1 MPRVCASFG
10 GQDDFLRSV
19 LLRGGEGGRRERMRR
34 SLLHLLLSLVYR
46 GLEACLATTSATIR
60 ATAEATF
67 PRPSQPSA
75 RCTSTR
81 RETARATRSR
91 HPMRNWWTPLS
102 PPAATHPQAPMPT
115 STTPTTLPWVASPT
129 PLATPARSAL
139 WRAMGL
145 PCPLL
150 SGYRRQLGSSALRG
164 KQGVRPGHEASLAL
178 ARSHQ
183 ERQT

>member
-1 MPRVCASFG
+1 MASCGLCFLTTAI
-10 GQDDFLRSV
+10 QDE
-19 LLRGGEGGRRERMRR
+19 RGGEGGRRERMQR

-60 ATAEATF
+60 ATTGATF
-67 PRPSQPSA
+67 PRPSRHSA
-75 RCTSTR
+75 HCTSTR
-81 RETARATRSR
+81 LETARATPSH

-102 PPAATHPQAPMPT
+102 PPAATHPQAPTPT

-129 PLATPARSAL
+129 PPATLAQSAL

-150 SGYRRQLGSSALRG
+150 SG
-164 KQGVRPGHEASLAL
+164 
-178 ARSHQ
+178 
-183 ERQT
+183 